1 MIESDII
8 LRIQHALS
16 SPVGRSFTGFCA
28 RWVIYLLI
36 PYVIICRKLIGWRG
50 VGVVAWTALLAFV
63 LSTGLAAFIGR
74 IRPYMAVVGVQAIVP
89 PNIQAGSFP
98 SSHTA
103 IAVGVATALMA
114 LHVPIGT
121 VAVIAAVLVA
131 FGRIA
136 AGMHYP
142 SDVLGGIAVGLLAY
156 VIVKAAQYG
165 MEHLS

>member
-16 SPVGRSFTGFCA
+16 SPAGRSFTGFCA
-28 RWVIYLLI
+28 RWVIYLFI
-36 PYVIICRKLIGWRG
+36 PYVLVSRKLLGWRG
-50 VGVVAWTALLAFV
+50 VGVVAWTALVAFA

-74 IRPYMAVVGVQAIVP
+74 VRPYAAIAGIQAIVP

-103 IAVGVATALMA
+103 VAVGVAAALMA
-114 LHVPIGT
+114 LQVPIGV
-121 VAVIAAVLVA
+121 VAIIGAVLVA

-142 SDVLGGIAVGLLAY
+142 SDVLGGIAIGLLAY
-156 VIVKAAQYG
+156 AIVRAVQYG
-165 MEHLS
+165 LENL